1 MSGRANGR
9 DGQRRPWRAIPKARL
24 APLAIAA
31 APAGEGRIRAVTDG
45 DTFRLESGE
54 RIRIAAIDAPETH
67 ADQAKCA
74 TEIALGEAAAAG
86 VRTLLD
92 HRPVSFVRVG
102 RSYNCSVA
110 RMTFAGRDL
119 GAQRVARGVA
129 RWWPRGA
136 PKPDWCGPERR
147 R

>member
-1 MSGRANGR
+1 MARHPEGAARAAGDRRRASGRGADSR
-9 DGQRRPWRAIPKARL
+9 CHRRRHV
-24 APLAIAA
+24 
-31 APAGEGRIRAVTDG
+31 PAGERRAHPHRRD
-45 DTFRLESGE
+45 RC
-54 RIRIAAIDAPETH
+54 PETH